1 MQHAGPPLDEVAVPK
16 AVLRLAGEQP
26 LTPVWENQ
34 LGGVTFQVGHGADR
48 RFVKWAPPHSG
59 LDLAAE
65 AARMGWAIDFTPV
78 PRVVDVGAD
87 ADGSWLVTEGMTGD
101 NAVSLQWLQ
110 RPEVAVRAAGHG
122 LRRLHDALPVQACPF
137 SWSVQDRLAQVCD
150 RGVCVPSDFP
160 PAPPIDQPVVCHGD
174 PCVPNTL
181 LDDTGQWAGHVDMAA
196 LGVADRWADI
206 AVGSWSTEWNYGPG
220 WEDEYL
226 SAYGVDRDDERIS
239 FYRALW
245 DL

>member
-1 MQHAGPPLDEVAVPK
+1 MQHAGPPPEGVAVPA
-16 AVLRLAGEQP
+16 AVLRLAGGRS

-34 LGGVTFQVGHGADR
+34 LGGLTFQVGSGADR
-48 RFVKWAPPHSG
+48 EFVKWAPVDSG

-65 AARMGWAIDFTPV
+65 AQRLGWAVDFTPV
-78 PRVVDVGAD
+78 PRVVAVGGDV
-87 ADGSWLVTEGMTGD
+87 DGSWLVTEGLTGD
-101 NAVSLQWLQ
+101 SAVSRQWLE

-122 LRRLHDALPVQACPF
+122 LRRLHDALPVDACPF
-137 SWSVQDRLAQVCD
+137 SWSVQDRLAEVRQ
-150 RGVCVPSDFP
+150 RGSPVPSEF
-160 PAPPIDQPVVCHGD
+160 APPPVDQLVVCHGD

-181 LDDTGQWAGHVDMAA
+181 IDDTGQWSGHVDMAA

-206 AVGSWSTEWNYGPG
+206 AVGAWSTEWNYGPG
-220 WEDEYL
+220 WEAEYL
-226 SAYGVDRDDERIS
+226 SAYGVGYDEERIS